1 MGWCIG
7 LGILLFLAILPI
19 GVGFN
24 YDSNGPA
31 VYALAGPFHIALNL
45 SKSASEKSG
54 KEAPNKKTKA
64 TPNDA
69 NKASEKRG
77 GSIKDFMPL
86 VRTGLAFLNQFRRK
100 LRVRRLELNVVL
112 GGGDPGDLGIQYG
125 RAWASL
131 GNLWPK
137 LEEIFII
144 KKRDVEI
151 QCDFEASQ
159 TLITACLEVTITV
172 GRLLGLILV
181 YGLRGLKEF
190 MKLQKLQKGG
200 TVK

>member
-31 VYALAGPFHIALNL
+31 VYALVGPFHIALNL

-54 KEAPNKKTKA
+54 KEAPNKKTKD

>member
-181 YGLRGLKEF
+181 YGLRGLKDF
-190 MKLQKLQKGG
+190 MNLQKLQKGG

>member
-7 LGILLFLAILPI
+7 LGILPFLAILPI

-77 GSIKDFMPL
+77 GSVKDFMPL
-86 VRTGLAFLNQFRRK
+86 VRTGLAFLNQVRRK